1 MRKKGSKN
9 NYPEQ
14 RDSDYMDVVDIAKQ
28 LNISKT
34 EVQSALKA
42 IFRKFRKHMK
52 NNNLNKEHYL

>member
-1 MRKKGSKN
+1 
-9 NYPEQ
+9 
-14 RDSDYMDVVDIAKQ
+14 MDVVDIAKE

-52 NNNLNKEHYL
+52 NNNLNKEHFL